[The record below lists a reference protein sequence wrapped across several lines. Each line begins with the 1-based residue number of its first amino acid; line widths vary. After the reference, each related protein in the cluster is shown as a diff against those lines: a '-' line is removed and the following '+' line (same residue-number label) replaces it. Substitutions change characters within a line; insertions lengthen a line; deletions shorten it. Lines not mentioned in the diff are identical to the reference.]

1 MIGQG
6 LGFSLMNCLF
16 CMSGI
21 EFNFQEMPMG
31 GSALDLVG
39 VPLPEETLSAAK
51 KSDAVLLGA
60 IGGCSSLLNYLFS
73 LSSFSLLLN
82 YCSALLFIGLKLQMG

>member
-1 MIGQG
+1 
-6 LGFSLMNCLF
+6 
-16 CMSGI
+16 MSGI

-39 VPLPEETLSAAK
+39 VPLPDETLLAAK

-60 IGGCSSLLNYLFS
+60 IGGCLSLFKLSLFTFIA
-73 LSSFSLLLN
+73 LIVVKLLLCFVMCWLEGTN
-82 YCSALLFIGLKLQMG
+82 GIKMKNI